1 MSITLGKTGLK
12 VTKNSFGCLPIQRV
26 SKEVAVALLS
36 DAYNYGINYFDT
48 ARGYSDSEEKMG
60 IAFEHV
66 RENIIISTKTMAKD
80 AATFWKH
87 LDESLANLRTDYIDI
102 LQFHNPSFVPR
113 PNDESGL
120 YDAMLQAKEQGKIRY
135 IGITNHRIEVAKEAV
150 LSGLY
155 DTLQFPFNY
164 LATDEE
170 VKLVK
175 LCKQQNVGF
184 IAMKG
189 LSGGLI
195 TNAKAACAYQ
205 NDFDNV
211 VTIWGIQRKNELE
224 QFVEYQLN
232 PPIMDEQMKKVI
244 EFDRS
249 ELMGEFCRGC
259 GYCMPC
265 PVGIEINMAA
275 RMMYLIRRSPSDRL
289 LSEENQV
296 MMARIDSCL
305 ECGQCK
311 SKCPYG
317 LDTPTLLKKHYQD
330 YLEIVNGKAL
340 D

>member
-80 AATFWKH
+80 ATTFWKH

-259 GYCMPC
+259 GYCLPC

-289 LSEENQV
+289 LSEENQA

>member
-66 RENIIISTKTMAKD
+66 RKNIIISTKTMAKD
-80 AATFWKH
+80 ATTFWKH